1 MQSNKTI
8 KLNGNYDSTDRK
20 AELYEEMRVMLE
32 EAGSRCTPLDS
43 VIVISG
49 VLNDIAKEH
58 VELENLSLKWRG
70 LLESSS
76 SVRHFSLQRKR
87 KEW

>member
-58 VELENLSLKWRG
+58 VELENLSLKC
-70 LLESSS
+70 EAVSI
-76 SVRHFSLQRKR
+76 
-87 KEW
+87 